1 MLRLSDDPAI
11 SGPGEGAEPV
21 MTEPDAPEIG
31 LVEILQAL
39 ASDESR
45 ERIAVGD
52 LLSAMGDRAFGALM
66 LVFALPNI
74 VPTPP
79 GTSAITGTPL
89 VFLAAQLCAGK
100 RPWLPRVISQRS
112 LAREDFSRVVQ
123 KIVPVLLRVQ
133 KLLRPR
139 MQGLLSPVAER
150 VIGLVCLLLAII
162 LALPIPL
169 GNILPAI
176 AIGCFSFALLERDG
190 LFALIGGVLSVISVA
205 VVSGVI
211 YGIAKAV
218 LYFVVGPFFG

>member
-1 MLRLSDDPAI
+1 MLRLSDNPAL
-11 SGPGEGAEPV
+11 SGSVDDADLAL
-21 MTEPDAPEIG
+21 TEPATPKVG
-31 LVEILQAL
+31 LVDILQGL

-52 LLSAMGDRAFGALM
+52 LLSVMGDRAFGALM

-89 VFLAAQLCAGK
+89 VFLAAQLFAGK
-100 RPWLPRVISQRS
+100 SPWLPRMISDRS
-112 LAREDFSRVVQ
+112 LAREDFARVVQ
-123 KIVPVLLRVQ
+123 KIVPVLLWVQ
-133 KLLRPR
+133 KLLKPR
-139 MQGLLSPVAER
+139 MEVLLSPMCER
-150 VIGLVCLLLAII
+150 LIGLVCLLLAVI

-176 AIGCFSFALLERDG
+176 AICCLSVALLERDG

-211 YGIAKAV
+211 YGIAKAT
-218 LYFVVGPFFG
+218 LYFVVGPLLG